1 MAARS
6 ALPGP
11 ARANTAVLAK
21 CNSLCGKISKRK
33 AISIKLRST
42 AVSYFDLNQLA
53 EVVQM
58 SSCSVVS
65 HSIAQHL
72 EPGIMGDD
80 LLVAAAQDGQEWAF
94 AELCTRYSK
103 RVFNTIYG
111 VTKNR
116 EDAEDAL
123 QDSMMRAFMHLK
135 QFDGRS
141 SFVTWFTRI
150 GINSALMILRKK
162 RIRLETS
169 IDATTEGETWQTWQ
183 IADHG
188 ANPEQHYAGYEQA
201 LHLQRAICR
210 LPTALRA
217 VVERGQMQG
226 HSMKQIARTMG
237 ISIPATKS
245 RLARAKVALRKSM
258 VTAS

>member
-1 MAARS
+1 
-6 ALPGP
+6 
-11 ARANTAVLAK
+11 
-21 CNSLCGKISKRK
+21 
-33 AISIKLRST
+33 
-42 AVSYFDLNQLA
+42 
-53 EVVQM
+53 M
-58 SSCSVVS
+58 SSRSVVNAAV
-65 HSIAQHL
+65 AQHL
-72 EPGIMGDD
+72 KPGIMSDQ
-80 LLVAAAQDGQEWAF
+80 LLVAAAQEGQDWAF

-141 SFVTWFTRI
+141 SFATWFTRI
-150 GINSALMILRKK
+150 GINSALMILRRK

-169 IDATTEGETWQTWQ
+169 IDATVEGETWQIWQ
-183 IADHG
+183 IADHA
-188 ANPEQHYAGYEQA
+188 ANPEQYYAGCEQSQ
-201 LHLQRAICR
+201 HLQGAIGR
-210 LPTALRA
+210 LPNALRA
-217 VVERGQMQG
+217 VVERGQLQG

-237 ISIPATKS
+237 ISVPATKS

-258 VTAS
+258 VNSQPRATAAS